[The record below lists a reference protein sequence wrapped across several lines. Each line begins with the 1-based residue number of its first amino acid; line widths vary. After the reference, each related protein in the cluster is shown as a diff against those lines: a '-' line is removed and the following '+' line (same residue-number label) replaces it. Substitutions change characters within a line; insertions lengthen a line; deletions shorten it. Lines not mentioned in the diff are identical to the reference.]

1 MSIWSSLASKI
12 WVEFSWRWGWF
23 GESYCFSDT
32 KGQLQLALALPF
44 LPVLTVGVMPGTGAA
59 ILQSWRGG
67 QENQRSWLWT
77 SQAAE
82 QMLTAACSRLFV
94 PWKKWRTLFFM
105 LAYSREGISNWH
117 NSYKSFTCNKQAKN
131 NNNNKDGGP
140 EKMSQVTTWEN
151 SFGCLLSKQIGIHS
165 H

>member
-12 WVEFSWRWGWF
+12 CVEFSWRWF

-44 LPVLTVGVMPGTGAA
+44 LPALTVGVMPGTGAA
-59 ILQSWRGG
+59 ILQPWRGG

-77 SQAAE
+77 SRAAE

-117 NSYKSFTCNKQAKN
+117 NSYKSLLVINRPKTTTTTKMEGQRTCPKLLPGKIAL
-131 NNNNKDGGP
+131 DAC
-140 EKMSQVTTWEN
+140 SQ
-151 SFGCLLSKQIGIHS
+151 SK
-165 H
+165 